1 MTKAPQTQALSSTLY
16 LSKSALANNLEF
28 IRSLLPPQ
36 VRFSSVV
43 KGNAYGHGIEQFIPL
58 AESLGVRHFSV
69 FSSTEA
75 RRVFAV
81 KQADTQI
88 MIMGYIEPSD
98 YRWVIENEIDFY
110 LFETAFLPLIL
121 QTAKTVERTARLHLE
136 LETGMNRIGITLQQL
151 EECLSTLQKERQ
163 HLRVVGL
170 CTHYA
175 GAESIANHVRV
186 EEQYKRF
193 NKLVRYLSQEGIVP
207 DLLHTACSA
216 ATLAYPKM
224 QMDMVRIGI
233 LQYGFW
239 PSRES
244 YIRYWSK
251 FRAEE
256 DPLRRVITWKSCVMS
271 IKSVKMGEFV
281 SYGTTFMAE
290 RDMRIAIVPVGYA
303 NGYSRSLSNQ
313 GRVLIRGIRLGVIG
327 IVNMNMLIVKLPEEG
342 EYKVGD
348 EVVLIGKQGNNEVS
362 VSSFGELSNQ
372 LNYELLTRLPK
383 AILRRVVE

>member
-1 MTKAPQTQALSSTLY
+1 MTKQPEMQSISSTLY
-16 LSKSALANNLEF
+16 LSEGALANNLEF

-43 KGNAYGHGIEQFIPL
+43 KGNAYGHGIEEFIPM
-58 AESLGVRHFSV
+58 AEAQGVRHFSV
-69 FSSTEA
+69 FSSKEA
-75 RRVFAV
+75 RRVFNV
-81 KQADTQI
+81 KKPATQI

-98 YRWVIENEIDFY
+98 YQWVIEHEIDFY
-110 LFETAFLPLIL
+110 LFEAAFLPLIL
-121 QTAKTVERTARLHLE
+121 QTAKSLNKRARLHLE
-136 LETGMNRIGITLQQL
+136 LETGMNRIGVTRQQL
-151 EECLSTLQKERQ
+151 RASLPILKAERA

-186 EEQYKRF
+186 ENQYERF
-193 NKLVRYLSQEGIVP
+193 NKLVKMLHREGIVP
-207 DLLHTACSA
+207 DILHTACSA

-251 FRAEE
+251 YRPKC

-281 SYGTTFMAE
+281 SYGTTYLAE
-290 RDMRIAIVPVGYA
+290 RDMRVAIVPVGYA

-327 IVNMNMLIVKLPEEG
+327 FVNMNMLIVKLPKEG
-342 EYKVGD
+342 KYEVGE
-348 EVVLIGKQGNNEVS
+348 EVVLIGHQGDNEVT

-372 LNYELLTRLPK
+372 LNYELLTRLPHD
-383 AILRRVVE
+383 ILRKKVK